1 MALWDD
7 NLKLLLLLHIDNML
21 IINNTIYGKYIN
33 IFVKVRKKTQ
43 EIVFIKYL
51 LSKIPRNQNYF
62 FIFLCFLRS
71 K

>member
-62 FIFLCFLRS
+62 FILCFLRS